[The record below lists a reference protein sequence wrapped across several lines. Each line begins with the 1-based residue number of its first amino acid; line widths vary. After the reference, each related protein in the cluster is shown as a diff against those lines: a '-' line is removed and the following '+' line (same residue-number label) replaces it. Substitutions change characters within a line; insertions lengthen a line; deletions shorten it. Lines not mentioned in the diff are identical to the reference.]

1 MIMSH
6 MKVLSLLF
14 LLLLITMPVLAV
26 KENFSDKYKDTLTV
40 FGNANM
46 DDVIN
51 QDDITYVRDI
61 IRGSKEKTQFADA
74 NNDGLINNAD
84 ITQIE
89 QIISGNENTLY
100 ILDMNFRTVAVPMP
114 VEKIVS
120 ASRMDSTRTLI
131 QLGVQD
137 KIVGG
142 PFPGSKFSTSSV
154 RDAAPE
160 LEGLPDPGS
169 FNEINV
175 EQVLA
180 LKPDVMFVVLSVD
193 ADLLQDQTKVPT
205 IAVADGGDYWTTDI
219 LRIIGAVTGKDKKAK
234 DLISYTHDKINE
246 ISQITSKIP
255 DAEKPVVYS
264 CGPGGGNG
272 ELPTVRKSSGD
283 NPMVIWAGGKNVEG
297 APESKPGGV
306 EVSKEQIIK
315 WNPDVITV
323 HGGNKKEIE
332 TILSDPDLQMV
343 NAIKN
348 KKVYS
353 LQVAQNGAA
362 ILGEKL
368 AQVGYLAKLLHPD
381 EFRDLNVEKNGNDIM
396 KHIYGV
402 DGLYTN
408 MINAYDLYQWN

>member
-1 MIMSH
+1 ML
-6 MKVLSLLF
+6 VC
-14 LLLLITMPVLAV
+14 LLLLCNLPVLADV
-26 KENFSDKYKDTLTV
+26 GEFSTTYKDTLTV
-40 FGNANM
+40 YGNANM
-46 DDVIN
+46 DDAINESDVIFV
-51 QDDITYVRDI
+51 QDI
-61 IRGSKEKTQFADA
+61 ISGTKEKTQFADA
-74 NNDGLINNAD
+74 NNDGLINEAD
-84 ITQIE
+84 IAQIE
-89 QIISGNENTLY
+89 KIISGKPDKIY
-100 ILDMNFRTVAVPMP
+100 ILDMTYRTVAVPMP
-114 VEKIVS
+114 VERIVS

-131 QLGVQD
+131 QLGAQD

-142 PFPGSKFSTSSV
+142 PFPGEKFKTSAVS
-154 RDAAPE
+154 DAAPE
-160 LEGLPDPGS
+160 LKNLPDPGS

-180 LKPDVMFVVLSVD
+180 LKPDVMFVVTSVD
-193 ADLLQDQTKVPT
+193 ADMLQEQTNVPT
-205 IAVADGGDYWTTDI
+205 IAVADGGDYWVTDI
-219 LRIIGAVTGKDKKAK
+219 LRIIGAVTGKDKKAR
-234 DLISYTHDKINE
+234 DLISYTHDKIND
-246 ISQITSKIP
+246 ISKITSKIP
-255 DAEKPVVYS
+255 DQDRPVVYS

-272 ELPTVRKSSGD
+272 EVQTVCKSSGD
-283 NPMVIWAGGKNVEG
+283 NPMIEWAGGKNVEG

-323 HGGNKKEIE
+323 HGGNTKEINA
-332 TILSDPDLQMV
+332 ILADPDLQMV

-381 EFRDLNVEKNGNDIM
+381 KFQNLDVEQNGNEIM
-396 KHIYGV
+396 KYIYGA

-408 MINAYDLYQWN
+408 MIKAYDLYQWK